1 MFYIETEAEY
11 ECEEQGW
18 GLEHIGQSR
27 TERGQYQKTSGS
39 ELYLKGGGLL
49 PLHHRVAPYAS
60 IWTRKE

>member
-1 MFYIETEAEY
+1 MSVRSR
-11 ECEEQGW
+11 G
-18 GLEHIGQSR
+18 GDKLEHIGQSR
-27 TERGQYQKTSGS
+27 KERGQYQNTSGS